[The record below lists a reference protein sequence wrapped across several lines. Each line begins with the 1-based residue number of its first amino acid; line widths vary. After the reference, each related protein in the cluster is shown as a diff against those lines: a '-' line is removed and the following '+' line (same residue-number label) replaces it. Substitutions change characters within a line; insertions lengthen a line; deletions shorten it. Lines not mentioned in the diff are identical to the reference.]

1 MSSLDE
7 LKKSS
12 LSGIVSFALRSVIIN
27 VLKFLSVYLL
37 AIWFVPEE
45 YGTFGII
52 LSWFG
57 VSCFFCDIGLA
68 SVLVQQQQ
76 NPSKRQ
82 METTLFIQLLLSS
95 TIALIFIVFA
105 TEITQYNGMNERA
118 VDMIR
123 ALFLSLPILALRNP
137 AKIELERSL
146 GFKAIASIELM
157 ESLALYLTQLIL
169 AWRGLG
175 AFSVIWAN
183 IIRTCFGSALYLLKC
198 KTLYLPKLHLR
209 TFKSMV
215 PMGSKYQ
222 LNALLPSLKAM
233 IFPLIVGR
241 ILDISTLGLV
251 SWTLG
256 IIALPQFLALNYNS
270 IFFPVLSKL
279 RSSKDEFTSMNLWS
293 ITLVL
298 PVISIIYVFL
308 SLYGGELASLI
319 FSSKWQ
325 SAFAYFETAAIGF
338 YLFLVRYL
346 LAPIFNAGG
355 RPQTRTKIESISLF
369 MELIF
374 VAIGSLTYGAIGYLS
389 ALIVSNLT
397 SLYLSS
403 RKINSEFRKLL
414 IKQLGYFAIL
424 YLICK
429 LPKYFLSFQLAIPL
443 SLTFV
448 IIAGLIL
455 YNDYREILKR
465 NIRKLRS

>member
-12 LSGIVSFALRSVIIN
+12 LSGIISFALRSVIIN

-37 AIWFVPEE
+37 AIWFVPED

-123 ALFLSLPILALRNP
+123 ALFISLPILALRNP

-183 IIRTCFGSALYLLKC
+183 IVRTCFGSALYLLKC
-198 KTLYLPKLHLR
+198 KTLFLPKLHLR
-209 TFKSMV
+209 TFKAMV

-279 RSSKDEFTSMNLWS
+279 RSNKDEFTNMNLWS

-298 PVISIIYVFL
+298 PIIGIIYVLL
-308 SLYGGELASLI
+308 SLYGGDLASLI

-325 SAFAYFETAAIGF
+325 SAFEYFELAAIGF

-355 RPQTRTKIESISLF
+355 RPQTRTKIESVSLF
-369 MELIF
+369 VELIL
-374 VAIGSLTYGAIGYLS
+374 VAIGSLTYGAKGYLS
-389 ALIVSNLT
+389 ALIVSNLV

-403 RKINSEFRKLL
+403 REINLEFRKLL

-443 SLTFV
+443 SMIFG
-448 IIAGLIL
+448 IIVSLIL